1 MDGGDILIN
10 LSERRDDRMTGK
22 KKLSEAAEIPGKTE
36 HMFSKEQLIDS
47 DRFRNRRDLVKA
59 LLDTGELYTVKA
71 VEEKIQNY
79 MKGKVK

>member
-22 KKLSEAAEIPGKTE
+22 KKLSEAAEIPGETE
-36 HMFSKEQLIDS
+36 HMFSKEQLIAS

-71 VEEKIQNY
+71 AEEKIQNY

>member
-36 HMFSKEQLIDS
+36 HMFSKDQLIDS

>member
-1 MDGGDILIN
+1 
-10 LSERRDDRMTGK
+10 
-22 KKLSEAAEIPGKTE
+22 
-36 HMFSKEQLIDS
+36 MFSKEQLIAS

-71 VEEKIQNY
+71 AEEKIQNY